1 MTNGDVPLTQIPTIH
16 RDPPGG
22 YHDFLLYFPFVSV
35 GLSLSSTTQQQ
46 SQEFYNLR
54 RKNIFY
60 RTLTRCDSRTL
71 HINKPRNFFFT
82 SHPKQITPGLDP
94 PFKKAYQLPRR
105 HRRRHPSWNCA
116 CGNGAS
122 CCHPSSHCAW
132 PNAWTPSSCRPS
144 WRTPCGARNVSWAP
158 WFNRLKTTGSKQ
170 LRAGHSGETT
180 QNTE

>member
-1 MTNGDVPLTQIPTIH
+1 MTSYYTSPSSPLDFPCPQQRNNNHKNFIIS
-16 RDPPGG
+16 GG
-22 YHDFLLYFPFVSV
+22 KIF
-35 GLSLSSTTQQQ
+35 
-46 SQEFYNLR
+46 
-54 RKNIFY
+54 FY

-122 CCHPSSHCAW
+122 CCRPSSRCAW
-132 PNAWTPSSCRPS
+132 PTAWPPSSCRPS

>member
-54 RKNIFY
+54 RKIFFSNSDQLRFANI
-60 RTLTRCDSRTL
+60 T
-71 HINKPRNFFFT
+71 HNKPRHVFFYIA
-82 SHPKQITPGLDP
+82 PQNKQHQDWTPPL
-94 PFKKAYQLPRR
+94 KKTYQLPRR